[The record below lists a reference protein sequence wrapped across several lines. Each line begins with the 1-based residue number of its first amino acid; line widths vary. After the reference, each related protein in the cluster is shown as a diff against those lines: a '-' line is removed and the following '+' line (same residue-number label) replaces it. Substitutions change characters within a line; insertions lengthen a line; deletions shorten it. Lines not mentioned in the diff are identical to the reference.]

1 MFQDLIQIT
10 IKYDKQ
16 SFVFNNISRKARCT
30 DLFSLFKERM
40 GSKIPS
46 KAKFNSSQSKRKWK
60 GPAGPNSIQVKV
72 RSKSLSL
79 KIILIA
85 KESFKSSSDFRYAAW
100 SYVDYFG
107 DG

>member
-1 MFQDLIQIT
+1 MKRIT
-10 IKYDKQ
+10 
-16 SFVFNNISRKARCT
+16 
-30 DLFSLFKERM
+30 
-40 GSKIPS
+40 

-100 SYVDYFG
+100 SYVDDFG
-107 DG
+107 DVESAAVISNEEYFVLKNNMFINCCAAQE